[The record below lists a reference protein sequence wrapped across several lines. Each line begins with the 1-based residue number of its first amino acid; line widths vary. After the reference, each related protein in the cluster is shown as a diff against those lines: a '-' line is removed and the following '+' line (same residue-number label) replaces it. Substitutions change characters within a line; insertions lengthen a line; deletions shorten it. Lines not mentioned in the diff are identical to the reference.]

1 MFPDNAIAEQ
11 FSLGRNKSTY
21 VVINGLSPY
30 LKELLTENIY
40 LSNCFL
46 IYFAECFSSVIQSYE
61 LDIVTGIHKPRMP
74 EFVTEARSLS
84 AVPLINI
91 C

>member
-1 MFPDNAIAEQ
+1 MKAEIRRVLKTVVIRLSHNSNNDISNYVRLMFPDNAIAEQ

-46 IYFAECFSSVIQSYE
+46 IYFAECFSSVI
-61 LDIVTGIHKPRMP
+61 
-74 EFVTEARSLS
+74 
-84 AVPLINI
+84 
-91 C
+91 